1 MGAYRYLDGTTADT
15 TGIIRTADGA
25 TLRPP
30 PTGLPAVA
38 DWNDYLAWKAVP
50 NTPDAATALS
60 LASAKRA
67 KKRDFDLQAM
77 LYFSQDLRIQAG
89 DAAACGGMLAVLL
102 EELYRYEADGSPTA
116 AEYPILNG
124 LIGTEGASLALVAG
138 AIRTWWDGVKDRV
151 AETFENV
158 WKAHKDVNAAA
169 NVAAVAAV
177 TMAAPTG
184 GGAGE

>member
-1 MGAYRYLDGTTADT
+1 MGAYRFIDGTTADT
-15 TGIIRTADGA
+15 TGIIRTADGS

-30 PTGLPAVA
+30 PTGVPPVS
-38 DWNDYLAWKAVP
+38 DWVDYLAWKAVP

-60 LASAKRA
+60 LSNAKRS
-67 KKRDFDLQAM
+67 KKREFDLQAT
-77 LYFSQDLRIQAG
+77 LYLSQDLRIQAG
-89 DAAACGGMLAVLL
+89 DAAACGGMIAVLL

-116 AEYPILNG
+116 GEYPLLNK
-124 LIGTEGASLALVAG
+124 LIGTEGASLALVAA
-138 AIRTWWDGVKDRV
+138 AIRTWWDGVSDRV

-177 TMAAPTG
+177 TMSAPTG